1 MFPLANLQTLKV
13 REQIPALSETTY
25 LDNAGAGLPPLSVTR
40 AMSEFIEDWSRKG
53 ENWEAWLQEV
63 LELRGLF
70 GRLVGGRP
78 EEVGVVPSVSS
89 ALAAF
94 AASLKYTDRSKV
106 VTSSLNFPTN
116 VILWQRMREAGLLNT
131 VEVLPSRNG
140 RIKLEDYEKSI
151 DDKTAVVSVD
161 YVSWFSGY
169 RERIKEIA
177 DLAHNH
183 GALMVV
189 DGFHALGV
197 FPFDVKK
204 DGIDVYVNGFYKWMC
219 GPHGV
224 ACIYADRTVLPNLK
238 PAYIG
243 WHGIK
248 DNVIER
254 IQAGRD
260 PFDVPFP
267 LDRATPSETAAR
279 FEWGTWASVTVR
291 GAIEAAK
298 FALDNDVG
306 SRFQAI
312 RKNRNRLLEGLR
324 AQRVEILTPS
334 EDENPG
340 AGIVTFGTKDHKAL
354 VKKLAERGI
363 VVSGR
368 FNHVRVSP
376 HFYNTSE
383 EIDKFLNALKTAA

>member
-1 MFPLANLQTLKV
+1 MADTQVMKV
-13 REQIPALSETTY
+13 REEIPALSQMTY
-25 LDNAGAGLPPLSVTR
+25 LDNAGAGLPPLSVTK
-40 AMSEFIEDWSRKG
+40 AMKEFVEDWSQKG
-53 ENWEAWLQEV
+53 EHWEAWLQDV
-63 LELRGLF
+63 LELRKLF
-70 GRLVGGRP
+70 ARLIGGKS

-94 AASLKYTDRSKV
+94 AASLNYSKRGKV
-106 VTSSLNFPTN
+106 VASSLNFPTN
-116 VILWQRMREAGLLNT
+116 AILWQRMREAGLLKR
-131 VEVLPSRNG
+131 VDVLSSQHGGVP
-140 RIKLEDYEKSI
+140 LEAYEKAV
-151 DDKTAVVSVD
+151 DDETAVVSVD
-161 YVSWFSGY
+161 YVSWFSGN
-169 RERIKEIA
+169 REHIKEISEI
-177 DLAHNH
+177 AHNH

-224 ACIYADRTVLPNLK
+224 ACIYADDGVLPDLK

-267 LDRATPSETAAR
+267 LHSARPSDTAAR
-279 FEWGTWASVTVR
+279 FEWGTWAAVTVK

-298 FALDNDVG
+298 FAFDTNVAA
-306 SRFQAI
+306 RFQTI
-312 RKNRNRLLEGLR
+312 KRHRTKLMDGLSDMG
-324 AQRVEILTPS
+324 VELLTPS
-334 EDENPG
+334 EDVNPG
-340 AGIVTFGTKDHKAL
+340 AGIVTFGTKDHKR
-354 VKKLAERGI
+354 VVSELAREKI
-363 VVSGR
+363 IVSGR

-383 EIDKFLNALKTAA
+383 EIDTFLGALKPAL

>member
-1 MFPLANLQTLKV
+1 MIEPQALAV
-13 REQIPALSETTY
+13 RNQIPSLAAMTY
-25 LDNAGAGLPPLSVTR
+25 LDNAGAGLPPLSVTK
-40 AMSEFIEDWSRKG
+40 AMNEFVEDWSQKG
-53 ENWEAWLQEV
+53 EHWEAWLQDV
-63 LELRGLF
+63 LELRKLF
-70 GRLVGGRP
+70 GQLIGARS

-94 AASLKYTDRSKV
+94 AASMNYSKRGKV

-116 VILWQRMREAGLLNT
+116 AILWQRMREAGLLKT
-131 VEVLPSRNG
+131 VEVLPSSEG
-140 RIKLEDYEKSI
+140 RIPFEAYEAAI
-151 DDKTAVVSVD
+151 DDETAIVSID

-169 RERIKEIA
+169 RERIREIGEIA
-177 DLAHNH
+177 HQH
-183 GALMVV
+183 GAIMVV

-224 ACIYADRTVLPNLK
+224 ACIYADSELLPDLK

-267 LDRATPSETAAR
+267 TDSATPSATAAR
-279 FEWGTWASVTVR
+279 FEWGTWAAVTVK
-291 GAIEAAK
+291 GAIEAVK
-298 FALDNDVG
+298 FAFDTDVATRYG
-306 SRFQAI
+306 IIKRRRMQ
-312 RKNRNRLLEGLR
+312 LMEGLR
-324 AQRVEILTPS
+324 SKRVEILTPS
-334 EDENPG
+334 EDMNPG
-340 AGIVTFGTKDHKAL
+340 GGIVTFGTKDHKTMVSEL
-354 VKKLAERGI
+354 SKDKI
-363 VVSGR
+363 IVSGR

-383 EIDKFLNALKTAA
+383 EIDKFLDALKTVK

>member
-1 MFPLANLQTLKV
+1 MKV
-13 REQIPALSETTY
+13 REQIPALSQMTY
-25 LDNAGAGLPPLSVTR
+25 LDNAGAGLPPLSVTKV
-40 AMSEFIEDWSRKG
+40 MKEFVEDWSQKG
-53 ENWEAWLQEV
+53 EHWEAWLQDV
-63 LELRGLF
+63 LELRRLF
-70 GRLVGGRP
+70 GGLIGAKSG
-78 EEVGVVPSVSS
+78 EIGVVPSVSS

-94 AASLKYTDRSKV
+94 ASSLNLSAKGKV

-116 VILWQRMREAGLLNT
+116 AILWQRMREAGLLKT
-131 VEVLPSRNG
+131 VQVLPSHDG
-140 RIKLEDYEKSI
+140 AIPFEDYERAI
-151 DDKTAVVSVD
+151 DDETALVSVD

-169 RERIKEIA
+169 RERIREIA
-177 DLAHNH
+177 ELAHSH

-204 DGIDVYVNGFYKWMC
+204 DGIDVFVNGFYKWLC

-224 ACIYADRTVLPNLK
+224 ACIYADSNLLPSLK

-267 LDRATPSETAAR
+267 LDSATPSATAAR
-279 FEWGTWASVTVR
+279 FEWGTWSAVTVK

-298 FALDNDVG
+298 FALETDVT

-312 RKNRNRLLEGLR
+312 RRLR
-324 AQRVEILTPS
+324 AQLMDGLRSKGVELLTPA
-334 EDENPG
+334 EDVNPG
-340 AGIVTFGTKDHKAL
+340 GGIVTFGTKDHKK
-354 VKKLAERGI
+354 VVSDLAGQKI
-363 VVSGR
+363 MVSGR

-383 EIDKFLNALKTAA
+383 EIQSFLDALRTTA

>member
-1 MFPLANLQTLKV
+1 MSEAQTLTV
-13 REQIPALSETTY
+13 RDQIPSLSQMTY
-25 LDNAGAGLPPLSVTR
+25 LDNAGAGLPPVSVTK
-40 AMSEFIEDWSRKG
+40 AMKEFVEDWSQKG
-53 ENWEAWLQEV
+53 ENWEAWLQDV
-63 LELRGLF
+63 LELRQLF
-70 GRLVGGRP
+70 GRLIGAESV
-78 EEVGVVPSVSS
+78 EVGVVPSVSS

-94 AASLKYTDRSKV
+94 AASLSYFKRNKV

-116 VILWQRMREAGLLNT
+116 AILWQRMREAGLLKT
-131 VEVLPSRNG
+131 VEVLPSRSG
-140 RIKLEDYEKSI
+140 GIPFEAYENAI
-151 DDKTAVVSVD
+151 DDETAVVSVD

-169 RERIKEIA
+169 RERIREIA
-177 DLAHNH
+177 EIAHRH
-183 GALMVV
+183 GAIMAV

-204 DGIDVYVNGFYKWMC
+204 DGIDVFVNGFYKWMC

-224 ACIYADRTVLPNLK
+224 ACIYADSKLLPDLK

-267 LDRATPSETAAR
+267 TDSATPSATAAR
-279 FEWGTWASVTVR
+279 FEWGTWAAVTVK
-291 GAIEAAK
+291 GAIEAVK
-298 FALDNDVG
+298 FAFYTDVAARYEHIKRRR
-306 SRFQAI
+306 SR
-312 RKNRNRLLEGLR
+312 LMEGLR
-324 AQRVEILTPS
+324 SKGVEILTPS
-334 EDENPG
+334 EDVNLG
-340 AGIVTFGTKDHKAL
+340 GGIVTFGTKDHKRVVSDL
-354 VKKLAERGI
+354 MKEKI

-376 HFYNTSE
+376 HFYNTDE
-383 EIDKFLNALKTAA
+383 EIDTFLNALKIAR

>member
-1 MFPLANLQTLKV
+1 M
-13 REQIPALSETTY
+13 TY
-25 LDNAGAGLPPLSVTR
+25 LDNAGAGLPPISVTT
-40 AMSEFIEDWSRKG
+40 AMKVFVEDWSQKG
-53 ENWEAWLQEV
+53 EHWEAWLQDV
-63 LELRGLF
+63 LELRQSF
-70 GRLVGGRP
+70 GRLIGAKS

-94 AASLKYTDRSKV
+94 AASLTYSKRSKV
-106 VTSSLNFPTN
+106 VTSGLNFPTN
-116 VILWQRMREAGLLNT
+116 AILWQRMREAGLLKT
-131 VEVLPSRNG
+131 VEVLPSQEG
-140 RIKLEDYEKSI
+140 RIPFDAYEKAI
-151 DDKTAVVSVD
+151 DDETAIVSVD

-169 RERIKEIA
+169 RERIREIA
-177 DLAHNH
+177 EIAHRH
-183 GALMVV
+183 GAIMAV

-204 DGIDVYVNGFYKWMC
+204 DGIDVFVNGFYKWMC

-224 ACIYADRTVLPNLK
+224 ACIYTDSNLLPDLK

-267 LDRATPSETAAR
+267 LDSATPSATAAR
-279 FEWGTWASVTVR
+279 FEWGTWAAVTVK
-291 GAIEAAK
+291 GAIEAVK
-298 FALDNDVG
+298 FAFDTDVAA
-306 SRFQAI
+306 RYETI
-312 RKNRNRLLEGLR
+312 KRRKARLMEGLR
-324 AQRVEILTPS
+324 NKGVEILTPS
-334 EDENPG
+334 EDVNPG
-340 AGIVTFGTKDHKAL
+340 GGIVTFGTNDHKKVVSDL
-354 VKKLAERGI
+354 MREKI

-376 HFYNTSE
+376 HFYNTAE
-383 EIDKFLNALKTAA
+383 EIDTFLDALRITR